1 VGRLSVVVGGGGL
14 CVGDHCCCSPK
25 LMKSEDMRA
34 EAEAEVEGELGP
46 YRRRRH
52 DFIGPSVD
60 LEMGGSFET
69 KRAGEEGTSSDLSWK
84 DKKAF
89 VSL

>member
-1 VGRLSVVVGGGGL
+1 
-14 CVGDHCCCSPK
+14 
-25 LMKSEDMRA
+25 MRA
-34 EAEAEVEGELGP
+34 EAEAEVEDELGP

-52 DFIGPSVD
+52 DLYRTFGRSRD
-60 LEMGGSFET
+60 GWFFRD